1 MDFTLSPA
9 LMAMRDDVRRLAR
22 EVVAPRADGCDRRYR
37 FPDDTFAAFGETG
50 LLGVAYPR
58 EYGGAGLGL
67 LGLCLA
73 AEEVAKY
80 CCTSGVILLLTRLS
94 GGPILYGGTA
104 AQKEKYLR
112 GIAAGRLKGVLGNT
126 EPHAGSDSAAIRTQA
141 RRVGDHWV
149 LNGTKAF
156 VWGAPRADFF
166 VVSVRTDPGSRHRG
180 ISIFVVDRG
189 TEGISIGRVEQP
201 MGVRGMP
208 LSEVVFTDCRVEAEN
223 LLGRENEGF
232 SLLMRSLNSV
242 RPVVAAIGLGLS
254 EGALQYA
261 LDYARDRHAFGQPVA
276 QFQGTRWKAAAL
288 ATEIQAARWLVY
300 HAATL
305 VDQGTAG
312 LEDAPYLSMAKLYA
326 TELAVRASS
335 EALQMLG
342 AAGYTRNHPLERFY
356 RDARQLTIVE
366 GTSEIQR
373 EIIGRAVAGGTIDYY
388 T

>member
-1 MDFTLSPA
+1 VDFTLSPPLLA
-9 LMAMRDDVRRLAR
+9 VRDDARRLAR

-37 FPDDTFAAFGETG
+37 FPDDAFAAFGEAG
-50 LLGVAYPR
+50 LLGAAYPR
-58 EYGGAGLGL
+58 EYGGLGLGL
-67 LGLCLA
+67 TGLCLA

-80 CCTSGVILLLTRLS
+80 CCTSGVILLLNRLS
-94 GGPILYGGTA
+94 GGPILYGGTP

-112 GIAAGRLKGVLGNT
+112 GITGGRLKGALGNT
-126 EPHAGSDSAAIRTQA
+126 EPDTGSDSAGIQTLA
-141 RRVGDHWV
+141 RKDGGHYV

-166 VVSVRTDPGSRHRG
+166 VVSVRTDPEARHRG
-180 ISIFVVDRG
+180 ISMFVVDRD
-189 TEGISIGRVEQP
+189 TEGLSMGRVEQP

-208 LSEVVFTDCRVEAEN
+208 LSEVVFSGCRVPAEN

-232 SLLMRSLNSV
+232 PLLMRSLNSA
-242 RPVVAAIGLGLS
+242 RPVVAALGLGLA
-254 EGALQYA
+254 EGALRYA
-261 LDYARDRHAFGQPVA
+261 LEYARGRYAFGQPVSE
-276 QFQGTRWKAAAL
+276 FQGTRWKAATL

-305 VDQGTAG
+305 VDRGTAG

-335 EALQMLG
+335 EALQMMG

-373 EIIGRAVAGGTIDYY
+373 EIIGRAVVGGAIDY

>member
-9 LMAMRDDVRRLAR
+9 LADWRSDVRRLAQ
-22 EVVAPRADGCDRRYR
+22 EVVAPRAEGCDRRYR
-37 FPDDTFAAFGETG
+37 FPDDTFAAFGESG

-58 EYGGAGLGL
+58 EYGGRGLGL

-80 CCTSGVILLLTRLS
+80 CCTSGVILLLSRLA

-112 GIAAGRLKGVLGNT
+112 GVASGRLKGSLGNT
-126 EPHAGSDSAAIRTQA
+126 EPDAGSDAAGIQTRA
-141 RRVGDHWV
+141 GKDGSHYI

-156 VWGAPRADFF
+156 VWGAPVADFF
-166 VVSVRTDPGSRHRG
+166 VVSVRTDPGSHHHG
-180 ISIFVVDRG
+180 ISMFVVDRG
-189 TEGISIGRVEQP
+189 TPGITVGRVEQP

-208 LSEVVFTDCRVEAEN
+208 LAGVVFSDCRVPAEN

-242 RPVVAAIGLGLS
+242 RPVVAALGLGLS
-254 EGALQYA
+254 AGALRYA
-261 LDYARDRHAFGQPVA
+261 LDYARSRYAFGQPVA
-276 QFQGTRWKAAAL
+276 RFQGTRWKAASL

-342 AAGYTRNHPLERFY
+342 ATGYTRNHPLERFY

-373 EIIGRAVAGGTIDYY
+373 EIIGRAVIDGAIDYI
-388 T
+388 